1 MARYINEVWITWLL
15 WSGVSETTAYY
26 DIMFQWAVL
35 SALMSRLQ
43 RGGGVRKRQIESVR
57 ERERERSVLGSPE
70 SSGWK
75 VAWLLLTCVA
85 DRVSLETGTFVA
97 SRVILCVSLP
107 IIVEKMLR
115 HVKKLSDTD
124 LNALLTCAPNMP
136 NRHADVC
143 INTSACEETS
153 TPTDRHTNTH
163 APLHPVTSGKLS

>member
-1 MARYINEVWITWLL
+1 MEWYEWNYSVL
-15 WSGVSETTAYY
+15 WYNVSVSCSEHSDEQAAERRRSGEEA
-26 DIMFQWAVL
+26 
-35 SALMSRLQ
+35 
-43 RGGGVRKRQIESVR
+43 ER
-57 ERERERSVLGSPE
+57 EHARERERSVLGSPE

-97 SRVILCVSLP
+97 SRVILCVSLA

-115 HVKKLSDTD
+115 HMKKWTD
-124 LNALLTCAPNMP
+124 LNALLTYVPNMP

-153 TPTDRHTNTH
+153 TPTDRHKHTCSPPSCN
-163 APLHPVTSGKLS
+163 KW

>member
-15 WSGVSETTAYY
+15 WSGMSETTAYY
-26 DIMFQWAVL
+26 DIMFQWAVP
-35 SALMSRLQ
+35 STLMSRLR
-43 RGGGVRKRQIESVR
+43 RGGGVGKGQKESTQ
-57 ERERERSVLGSPE
+57 ERERSVLGSPE

-97 SRVILCVSLP
+97 SRVILCVSLA

-115 HVKKLSDTD
+115 HMKKWTD
-124 LNALLTCAPNMP
+124 LNALLTYVPNMP

-153 TPTDRHTNTH
+153 TPTDRHKHTCSPPSCN
-163 APLHPVTSGKLS
+163 KW